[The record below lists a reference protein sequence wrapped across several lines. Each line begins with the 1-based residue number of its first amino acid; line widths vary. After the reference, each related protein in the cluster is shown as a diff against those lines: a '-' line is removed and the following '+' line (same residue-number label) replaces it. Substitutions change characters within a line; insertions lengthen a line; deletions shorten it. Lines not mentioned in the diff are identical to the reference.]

1 MRTPLEDSLSSVLL
15 EAQEVQWGTLRGAY
29 GLSDASDHYRD
40 VPRMLSALAE
50 LDDLD
55 SASWG
60 DAYDDFFLS
69 HVWHQYSIY
78 PVTPVV
84 SGFLIRIAALRSVTA
99 LEPAKQIASRLW
111 FQRHVAVHRNRPS
124 DGPGFSCADRAQ
136 RG

>member
-99 LEPAKQIASRLW
+99 LEPAKQIASGLRL
-111 FQRHVAVHRNRPS
+111 AT
-124 DGPGFSCADRAQ
+124 
-136 RG
+136 